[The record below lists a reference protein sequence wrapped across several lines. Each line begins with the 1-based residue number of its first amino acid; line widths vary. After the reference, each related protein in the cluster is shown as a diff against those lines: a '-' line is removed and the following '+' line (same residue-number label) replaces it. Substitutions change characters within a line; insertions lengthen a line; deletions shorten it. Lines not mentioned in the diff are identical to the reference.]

1 MMIKDILKDI
11 FNKNNIKVFL
21 IIFWMIIYPLFLYF
35 FDNYISSEITSRLL
49 FILLIISIIMYVVII
64 YSDKRIRCFLLFF
77 LLLTIIPSFFV
88 ISAFSL
94 TGTIY
99 HRSDF
104 DVIFTTDLDE
114 SIEFVSQFTNF
125 KIILLLFL
133 YFAPI
138 VLLFFIK
145 IKASSISKINRFIIV
160 IGGLFLITVVCIN
173 NWKLLQG
180 EYHVVDFYKSYYQF
194 INNRNFE
201 IWKAK
206 RDSLKFND
214 PVTSGLNIKDP
225 KLFVLIIGESLSK
238 AHMQLYGYGRETNPN
253 LSKIKKQL
261 YIFRDVI
268 SPAATTVDVMKYIL
282 TFADLKHPEYFLT
295 KRSIVNLFSE
305 LNYNTIWI
313 GNQSL
318 RGNRNNVSHSIIA
331 QECNQFYDVTSETDQ
346 VVIDKF
352 NDILKDKINKNMFV
366 IIHLR
371 GCHTKY
377 SSRYPK
383 NFNYF
388 DHTKIPIPYN
398 GNLSNNNKIIID
410 QYDNCVR
417 FNDYIIYS
425 IINITKTKA
434 KYSWVLYFSDH
445 GEELFEYRGM
455 FGHNSRN
462 FSKYM
467 CNIPFILWVSNS
479 YKNANIDYFQQFESY
494 QNRPYSTENLIYSI
508 ADLSKIKFKDF
519 DPKNSIFSKE
529 FIKQER
535 YVYDKLYDSI
545 PPVNG
550 ND

>member
-1 MMIKDILKDI
+1 
-11 FNKNNIKVFL
+11 
-21 IIFWMIIYPLFLYF
+21 
-35 FDNYISSEITSRLL
+35 
-49 FILLIISIIMYVVII
+49 MYVVII

>member
-1 MMIKDILKDI
+1 MIKDILKDI